1 MGKNIAAGVA
11 GVLIAFGLVWLVEM
25 IGHSVYPI
33 PAGIDFSDAEVMR
46 TYVAG
51 LPLGALLFVAGAWAI
66 GAFAG
71 TVAACRIGT
80 ADPKI
85 FAMVVGGMVL
95 AATAFNLAIIPH
107 PVWFSITGIAGIVI
121 ATWLGMTLSP
131 KSNSDV

>member
-11 GVLIAFGLVWLVEM
+11 GVLIAFGLVWIVEM
-25 IGHSVYPI
+25 IGHSVYPP
-33 PAGIDFSDAEVMR
+33 PADIDFSDAEAMR

-51 LPLGALLFVAGAWAI
+51 LPLGALLFVAGSWSI

-71 TVAACRIGT
+71 TMAACRIGT
-80 ADPKI
+80 ANPET

-107 PVWFSITGIAGIVI
+107 PLWFSIAGVVGIVV
-121 ATWLGMTLSP
+121 AAWLGMTLSTQ
-131 KSNSDV
+131 SDSDD